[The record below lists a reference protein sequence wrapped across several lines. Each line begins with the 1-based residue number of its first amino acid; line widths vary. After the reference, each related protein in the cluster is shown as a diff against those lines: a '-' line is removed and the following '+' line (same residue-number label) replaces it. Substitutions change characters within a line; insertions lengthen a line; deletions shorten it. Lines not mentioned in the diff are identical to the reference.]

1 MAEVAPG
8 ASGSLQVNRDTLK
21 QAAEQSDRISRAI
34 GQLAADVSPA
44 CALAASAHSGWQFG
58 KALGAVV
65 PHWQRHLAQRASAVA
80 AAAGKLASS
89 AANYATVEN
98 DLVARAQAIY
108 TAR

>member
-1 MAEVAPG
+1 MADVVPRVA
-8 ASGSLQVNRDTLK
+8 GSLQVNRGTLEL
-21 QAAEQSDRISRAI
+21 AAEQADQISQAVGR
-34 GQLAADVSPA
+34 LAADVSPA
-44 CALAASAHSGWQFG
+44 CSSAASAHSGWQFG

-80 AAAGKLASS
+80 AAGGKLTSS
-89 AANYATVEN
+89 AANYTTVEN